1 MPSAKRF
8 GSASK
13 GMDKK
18 LATTIGA
25 SARVARG
32 RMELTQADVAE
43 RIDVA
48 TEVYGRLE
56 RGGMLPSV
64 QTLLKLCHELHVS
77 ADELLGLAAQGAP
90 PSRASAAPPPT
101 PERPEVRR
109 LLRSVRQL
117 DPAQVKL
124 LGLVANALT
133 RR

>member
-1 MPSAKRF
+1 
-8 GSASK
+8 
-13 GMDKK
+13 MDKK

-25 SARVARG
+25 AARAART
-32 RMELTQADVAE
+32 RLELTQADVAE

-77 ADELLGLAAQGAP
+77 ADELLGLSSHGANTSRSSAEPP
-90 PSRASAAPPPT
+90 PSPQ
-101 PERPEVRR
+101 ERPEVRR
-109 LLRSVRQL
+109 LLRTVRQL
-117 DPAQVKL
+117 DPSKVKL
-124 LGLVANALT
+124 LGLVANALG

>member
-1 MPSAKRF
+1 
-8 GSASK
+8 
-13 GMDKK
+13 MDKK

-25 SARVARG
+25 AARAARS
-32 RMELTQADVAE
+32 RLELTQADVAE

-77 ADELLGLAAQGAP
+77 ADELLGLASHGPSNSRSSEAP
-90 PSRASAAPPPT
+90 PSPQ
-101 PERPEVRR
+101 ERPEVRR
-109 LLRSVRQL
+109 LLRTVRQL
-117 DPAQVKL
+117 EPSQVKL
-124 LGLVANALT
+124 LGLVANALG

>member
-1 MPSAKRF
+1 
-8 GSASK
+8 
-13 GMDKK
+13 MDKK

-25 SARVARG
+25 AARAART
-32 RMELTQADVAE
+32 RLELTQADVAE

-77 ADELLGLAAQGAP
+77 ADELLGLASHGNANTSRAAEPP
-90 PSRASAAPPPT
+90 PSPQ
-101 PERPEVRR
+101 ERPEVRR
-109 LLRSVRQL
+109 LLRTVRQL
-117 DPAQVKL
+117 DPSKVKL
-124 LGLVANALT
+124 LGLVANALG

>member
-1 MPSAKRF
+1 
-8 GSASK
+8 
-13 GMDKK
+13 MDKK

-25 SARVARG
+25 AARAART
-32 RMELTQADVAE
+32 RLELTQADVAE

-77 ADELLGLAAQGAP
+77 ADELLGLSSHGTNASRSSAEPP
-90 PSRASAAPPPT
+90 PSPQ
-101 PERPEVRR
+101 ERPEVRR
-109 LLRSVRQL
+109 LLRTVRQL
-117 DPAQVKL
+117 DPSKVKL
-124 LGLVANALT
+124 LGLVANALG